1 MLFCDAIE
9 FGTLPTESLTQR
21 NPATTI
27 MKFDKLTISDAREA
41 LAYALSDLSNQALHI
56 FTPIIV
62 HVQKGNTHG
71 AQDLFSIFVYHETK
85 RKKGRD
91 IVLQVTPYAQYLQEK
106 DGVTARKPSQEARI
120 GDFGQWELIEA
131 KK

>member
-1 MLFCDAIE
+1 M
-9 FGTLPTESLTQR
+9 T
-21 NPATTI
+21 
-27 MKFDKLTISDAREA
+27 KFEKLTIQDAREA
-41 LAYALSDLSNQALHI
+41 LAHALSDLSKQSVHI
-56 FTPIIV
+56 FMPIIV
-62 HVQKGNTHG
+62 HIQKGNTHG

-85 RKKGRD
+85 KKKGKD
-91 IVLQVTPYAQYLQEK
+91 IVLQVTPYAQYLKEK